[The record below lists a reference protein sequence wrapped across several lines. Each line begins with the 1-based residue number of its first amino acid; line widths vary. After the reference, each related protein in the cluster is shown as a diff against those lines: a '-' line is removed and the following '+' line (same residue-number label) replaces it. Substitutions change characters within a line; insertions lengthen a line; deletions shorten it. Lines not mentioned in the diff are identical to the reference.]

1 MIGADVSF
9 IMRSLCPNHAPGS
22 ELVNES
28 DALTSATELDTD
40 RLNGQ
45 ITGEDGTVTTTEH
58 RMRAQ
63 SSAAIIV
70 GLLVGLVAAAAP
82 LPGQEPR
89 LIAGLKQPESVAIG
103 PDGRVYVSETG
114 EYEKA
119 NDGYI
124 SILEAGKLRRFA
136 GGLDD
141 PHGIKWYRDHLFVS
155 DNMGMVWRI
164 DARGNPERF
173 VDATDFPR
181 KITNFN
187 DLEIDGSGNLYLSD
201 SGDWEGR
208 GGAIYRIGQDKKIT
222 TVLTDED
229 DWRLVSPNGLLM
241 DGPGKLLVV
250 DYTTGI
256 LFRIELRGGTKTM
269 EKVASGFG
277 AADGLVRDEKGRLI
291 ITDFAEHRVFVLTK
305 PDAKPQEITVSGI
318 ESSADLAI
326 SPDGKSLLIPD
337 MAGGKLAIVPM
348 PR

>member
-1 MIGADVSF
+1 MCTKSPAAV
-9 IMRSLCPNHAPGS
+9 
-22 ELVNES
+22 VV
-28 DALTSATELDTD
+28 
-40 RLNGQ
+40 RLL
-45 ITGEDGTVTTTEH
+45 
-58 RMRAQ
+58 A
-63 SSAAIIV
+63 
-70 GLLVGLVAAAAP
+70 GLLAGVAAP
-82 LPGQEPR
+82 LLAQEPQ
-89 LIAGLKQPESVAIG
+89 IITGLKQPESIAIG
-103 PDGRVYVSETG
+103 PGGRVYISETG

-119 NDGYI
+119 NDGSI

-136 GGLDD
+136 SGLDD
-141 PHGIKWYRDHLFVS
+141 PHGIKWYRNHLFVS

-173 VDATDFPR
+173 VDLTDFPR
-181 KITNFN
+181 KVTNFN
-187 DLEIDGSGNLYLSD
+187 DLEIDESGNLYISD

-208 GGAIYRIGQDKKIT
+208 GGAIYRIGQDKKIA

-256 LFRIELRGGTKTM
+256 LFRIDLRGGSKTM

-291 ITDFAEHRVFVLTK
+291 ITDFAGHRVFVLTK
-305 PDAKPQEITVSGI
+305 PDAKPHEIRVTGI

-326 SPDGKSLLIPD
+326 SPDGKRLLIPD
-337 MAGGKLAIVPM
+337 MAGGKLAIMQIPE
-348 PR
+348 